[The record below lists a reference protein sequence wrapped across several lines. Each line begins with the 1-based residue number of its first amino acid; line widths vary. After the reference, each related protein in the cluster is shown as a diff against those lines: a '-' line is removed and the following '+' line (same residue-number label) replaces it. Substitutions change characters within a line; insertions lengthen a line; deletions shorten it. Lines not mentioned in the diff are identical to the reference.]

1 MTKRLTVLNSA
12 CAGSNGAKL
21 TAKPTHRQAEVGRVY
36 TYGWTPHNQ
45 EYVMKTVKEYS
56 ETAKRE
62 VNVDVDALLAAINE
76 ISESEVKRIEDDPTR
91 VRVNDRD
98 YHTWRELAE
107 AFELDIHDFSV
118 TEVNR

>member
-1 MTKRLTVLNSA
+1 
-12 CAGSNGAKL
+12 
-21 TAKPTHRQAEVGRVY
+21 
-36 TYGWTPHNQ
+36 
-45 EYVMKTVKEYS
+45 MKTAKEYS

-76 ISESEVKRIEDDPTR
+76 ISESEVRRTEDDPTR
-91 VRVNDRD
+91 VVVNGHD
-98 YHTWRELAE
+98 YHTYHELAE